1 MKELDLQEKYLIHF
15 FTERA
20 DGLHYKE
27 VKANTVSSK
36 FFVVEDLKH
45 FISETSLNKESYR
58 KLLRTKFNGDEKALI
73 EKFMDF
79 LNEKI
84 KSSMNMAVFI
94 NSNHSVTFE
103 GYKLYLFYPSDS
115 VSAGDKHFEENIFS
129 VVQELPYTYK
139 YEDKKHFSFRPDL
152 TFFLNG
158 IFLGYSE
165 LKSNW
170 NNQNAK
176 KHGINK
182 VSKDYHKAV
191 SSYLTLAVGN
201 DVTQTIK
208 KDFLKIFE
216 KAIHITSTD
225 VNDTYIIRNIAT
237 HFDDIKKYGDY
248 DYDKYHTAIS
258 KNFKEYP
265 LINPKASRQEKFE
278 EVFRALF
285 SKKMIEKEI
294 LYYNF
299 IERELVIKEGKKKK
313 EYKHNDGR
321 LISPRPKQK
330 FGADKIMSKID
341 EFLEHENEP
350 DYFINKLKAD
360 LQERGLGETQINE
373 LIDNRNKYQNNKNV
387 YSLLLQYAAGFGK
400 SNIIGWSALQLKDLR
415 KDKEFVFDK
424 IMLVVDRV
432 QLRDQLDT
440 KMHNMNIE
448 KKMFIEA
455 NSKKSFLE
463 ALNSNVRIVV
473 VNLQKF
479 GTIKEVLGEE
489 ALSRLNSLRVA
500 FLIDEIHRSNSGSTN
515 VEMTSLFDELQSSF
529 DSSKEYKV
537 NHTKKNLII
546 GFTATPSQHT
556 LARFG
561 EFNNYAEAE
570 KMWAPFDSYTMKEAI
585 DDGYILNPIK
595 GIVPVS
601 SKMYYELPDNELEGF
616 EGDTGYEVIP
626 EGTEEGIDEY
636 GQKYRIR
643 KQKIYANEDRI
654 KAISKFV
661 VDRLVSTIYPNI
673 WGQAKAMLAVSSIKS
688 AIKYHKYVCEYF
700 KEAVQN
706 SKYDKYK
713 DAPIYIVYSSDNQEN
728 PSASSLNGGLS
739 EKKVLQKFA
748 NEKNGI
754 IIVIEKLQ
762 TGFDEPKLHT
772 LFLDKEIRGIN
783 AIQTISRVNR
793 KTKHKN
799 DCKVV
804 DFSHKNV
811 NVKNIK
817 EAFEHF
823 SNVVVSDFDP
833 LGDEKVMK
841 THFVD
846 LSDHLIFKENY
857 DKFLK
862 YEKNKKE
869 YKKVSV
875 IEEITE
881 GFSKF
886 INNNIDD
893 AKKLKKKINR
903 YFQILNLIE
912 FVIDLEDKYKNA
924 YFVDFWRRFNKI
936 YNNINKSDE
945 LIDDVEIYFD
955 NKIGIVAPQDYKTQE
970 QKAKYLE
977 PEASYDKEGK
987 QYRFHILAVI
997 EKRNQEEEAIEQLIE
1012 DFEKKIIRLFEFI
1025 QSDDKGE
1032 RLIAK
1037 ILDDSSA
1044 FSSDEIYSD
1053 FKVVLKKFLI
1063 RNRNDLGTFFP
1074 KEAKDNINQLCDD
1087 FERFLQEEQLQIV
1100 KKDDLCGRSVG
1111 DLINEGEGNQIELKS
1126 SLRLCLK
1133 TNTIQKYIGHTAF
1146 KNIAAFLNSNGGVLL
1161 IGVEDDGNVLGLEE
1175 TDYTTFNGHDK
1186 KDEFMTHL
1194 DSQVQS
1200 FLGNQYNAYI
1210 KVSAHPYKAR
1220 TVVKICVSGKAS
1232 SQVFLLK
1239 DKDGKKAEDFYIR
1252 RSASAVKLSTKE
1264 AIEYAKQHWD

>member
-20 DGLHYKE
+20 DGLNYKE
-27 VKANTVSSK
+27 VKANTVSPK
-36 FFVVEDLKH
+36 FFVVDDLKN
-45 FISETSLNKESYR
+45 FLSETSLNKDVYK
-58 KLLRTKFNGDEKALI
+58 KLLRSKFKGDEKALMD
-73 EKFMDF
+73 KFMDF

-84 KSSMNMAVFI
+84 KSSINMAIFI
-94 NSNHSVTFE
+94 NSNRSVTFE
-103 GYKLYLFYPSDS
+103 GYKLYLFYPSGS
-115 VSAGDKHFEENIFS
+115 VSSEDKHFEENIFS

-139 YEDKKHFSFRPDL
+139 NEGIKQFAFRPDL

-176 KHGINK
+176 KHGIKK
-182 VSKDYHKAV
+182 VAKDYHKAV
-191 SSYLTLAVGN
+191 SSYLTIADGN
-201 DVTQTIK
+201 DLAQTIK

-225 VNDTYIIRNIAT
+225 VNDTYIIRNISN
-237 HFDDIKKYGDY
+237 HFDDVKKYGDY
-248 DYDKYHTAIS
+248 DYEKYHASVS

-265 LINPKASRQEKFE
+265 LLNPKATRQERFE

-299 IERELVIKEGKKKK
+299 IERELVIKEGKRDK
-313 EYKHNDGR
+313 EYRHNDGR

-330 FGADKIMSKID
+330 FGSDKIMSKID

-350 DYFINKLKAD
+350 NYFIDKLKAD
-360 LQERGLGETQINE
+360 LKERGLGETQINE
-373 LIDNRNKYQNNKNV
+373 LVENRNKYQNNKNV

-415 KDKEFVFDK
+415 KDKEFIFDK

-440 KMHNMNIE
+440 LMHNMNIN

-455 NSKKSFLE
+455 SSKKSFLQ
-463 ALNSNVRIVV
+463 ALNSDVRIVV

-479 GTIKEVLGEE
+479 GTIKDVLDGE
-489 ALSRLNSLRVA
+489 ALKRLNSLRVA

-515 VEMTSLFDELQSSF
+515 EEMISLFDELQSSF
-529 DSSKEYKV
+529 DNSKEYKA
-537 NHTKKNLII
+537 NHAKKNLII
-546 GFTATPSQHT
+546 GFTATPSKHT

-585 DDGYILNPIK
+585 EDGYILNPIK

-601 SKMYYELPDNELEGF
+601 SKMYFELPDNELEGF
-616 EGDTGYEVIP
+616 EGDTGYEAIP
-626 EGTEEGIDEY
+626 EGTEEGIDEH
-636 GQKYRIR
+636 GQKYAIR
-643 KQKIYANEDRI
+643 KQKIYADEDRI

-688 AIKYHKYVCEYF
+688 AIKYHKYVSDYY
-700 KEAVQN
+700 KEVVPN
-706 SKYDKYK
+706 SKYDKFK
-713 DAPIYIVYSSDNQEN
+713 DAPIYIVYSSDSQDN
-728 PSASSLNGGLS
+728 PGSSSLNGGLS
-739 EKKVLQKFA
+739 EKKVLQNFA
-748 NEKNGI
+748 TKKNGI

-793 KTKHKN
+793 TTKHKN
-799 DCKVV
+799 DCKIV
-804 DFSHKNV
+804 DFSYKNV

-833 LGDEKVMK
+833 LGDEKVLK
-841 THFVD
+841 THFTD
-846 LSDHLIFKENY
+846 LNDHSIFKENY
-857 DKFLK
+857 DKFLAYVNDESDDK
-862 YEKNKKE
+862 GIEA
-869 YKKVSV
+869 

-881 GFSKF
+881 SFSKY
-886 INNNIDD
+886 INTSVES
-893 AKKLKKKINR
+893 AKKLKRKVNK

-912 FVIDLEDKYKNA
+912 FVIDLDDKYKDEH
-924 YFVDFWRRFNKI
+924 FLDFWRRFNKI
-936 YNNINKSDE
+936 YNNINKPE
-945 LIDDVEIYFD
+945 EIIDDVEVYFD

-970 QKAKYLE
+970 QKAKTANDGE
-977 PEASYDKEGK
+977 MANGGGGK
-987 QYRFHILAVI
+987 QYKFHILAVI
-997 EKRNQEEEAIEQLIE
+997 EKRNQEEEEIELLIE
-1012 DFEKKIIRLFEFI
+1012 DFEKKVVNLFEFI
-1025 QSDDKGE
+1025 KSDDRGA
-1032 RLIAK
+1032 RLVAK
-1037 ILDDSSA
+1037 ILDDGSA
-1044 FSSDEIYSD
+1044 FSSEEIYSD

-1063 RNRNDLGTFFP
+1063 RNRKKLGTFFP

-1087 FERFLQEEQLQIV
+1087 FERYLQEENLTTDPKNDALCD
-1100 KKDDLCGRSVG
+1100 KKAQEIIDL
-1111 DLINEGEGNQIELKS
+1111 DEGKEVEFKS
-1126 SLRLCLK
+1126 SLRYCLK
-1133 TNTIQKYIGHTAF
+1133 EKKVMDYVEHSVF
-1146 KNIAAFLNSNGGVLL
+1146 KNIAAFLNTNGGVILV
-1161 IGVEDDGNVLGLEE
+1161 GVEDNRNVIGLEN
-1175 TDYTTFNGHDK
+1175 TDYPTFKKEDK
-1186 KDEFMTHL
+1186 KDEFLKHFDNL
-1194 DSQVQS
+1194 
-1200 FLGNQYNAYI
+1200 FGKLLGNGYNSLVDI
-1210 KVSAHPYKAR
+1210 SIESVSGEKVA
-1220 TVVKICVSGKAS
+1220 KICIKKKAS
-1232 SQVFLLK
+1232 EPVFLTPKGK
-1239 DKDGKKAEDFYIR
+1239 DEEFYIR
-1252 RSASAVKLSTKE
+1252 RSASAIKLSAKEVLSYTKE
-1264 AIEYAKQHWD
+1264 HWS